1 VVAED
6 VEDHATWQQLDALGG
21 DAIQG
26 YNVSRPVAPTT
37 PHLALT
43 PAGGNARPAA
53 PALNAGSPA
62 TPAEQATCNLSSTSP
77 RSALASEDPCACHAE
92 LTAYKLLVKGIPPAR

>member
-1 VVAED
+1 
-6 VEDHATWQQLDALGG
+6 VEDHVTWQQLDALGC

-37 PHLALT
+37 SSPGFN

-77 RSALASEDPCACHAE
+77 RSALASEDPCASHAE
-92 LTAYKLLVKGIPPAR
+92 LTAYKPLLKRIPPAR